1 MKSTSSLF
9 SAKSFL
15 AIGIS
20 VFYAVSADGQLYS
33 SGNTVIAG
41 SAVGIGTSTPLSS
54 TKLHVYGS
62 GSQEQIRMENVSTA
76 GFSRF
81 TMYNNI
87 AANYATFTKYGSAVS
102 GGYPGVSATFPYANM
117 LAFGNNNGPFLNVT
131 SGNIGIGLFKGG
143 TTKLKFF
150 ADYNSEN
157 LSLGGGATPTTN
169 VHINSAVTGD
179 TLKITNS
186 TTGHTA
192 SDGLEIRTV
201 GNAASLVNRENSTLA
216 FGTNNTTR
224 MSIAADGKITIG
236 TATTP
241 GTYKLYVEGGI
252 LTEKVKVALK
262 SGANWADY
270 VFADDY
276 ALRSLPEV
284 ESFVKENRHLPGIPS
299 AAEVEKDGIDVAGMD
314 AKLLEKIEELT
325 LYLIDLQKQVDALKI
340 ANEKLNQELLTE

>member
-1 MKSTSSLF
+1 MKFKLSPCSLSLIF
-9 SAKSFL
+9 ATCIFQCITL
-15 AIGIS
+15 PAE
-20 VFYAVSADGQLYS
+20 AQLYS

-41 SAVGIGTSTPLSS
+41 AAVGIGTSTPLST
-54 TKLHVYGS
+54 TKMHVYGT
-62 GSQEQIRMENVSTA
+62 GNQEQIRMENVSTT

-81 TMYNNI
+81 TMYNNV
-87 AANYATFTKYGSAVS
+87 AANYATFTKYGSAVG
-102 GGYPGVSATFPYANM
+102 GGYPGVTTTFPYANM

-131 SGNIGIGLFKGG
+131 SGNIGIGLFKAG
-143 TTKLKFF
+143 TTRLKFF
-150 ADYNSEN
+150 ADFNSEN

-179 TLKITNS
+179 TVKITNS

-201 GNAASLVNRENSTLA
+201 GNAASVVNRENSTLA

-276 ALRSLPEV
+276 TLRSLPEV
-284 ESFVKENRHLPGIPS
+284 ESYVKEYRHLPGIPS

-340 ANEKLNQELLTE
+340 ANEKLNQQLNTK